1 MSLDKCVLHQDGF
14 VSKEKH
20 WCVKNVKMV
29 VDMHVIKVTKFDKKD
44 GEGTKK
50 VTLSE
55 WWTFWM
61 GS

>member
-1 MSLDKCVLHQDGF
+1 MTTGF

-20 WCVKNVKMV
+20 WCVKMV